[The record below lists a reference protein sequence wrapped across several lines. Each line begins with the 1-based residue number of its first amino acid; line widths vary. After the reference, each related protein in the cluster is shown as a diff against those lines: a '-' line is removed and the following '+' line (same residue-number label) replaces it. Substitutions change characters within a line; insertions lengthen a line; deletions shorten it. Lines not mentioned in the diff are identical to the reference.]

1 MISRSVRTMLSM
13 AITAAVISCLAG
25 SEKLVAQSP
34 ATAAPNVTYSASGIF
49 ASTPLTGADKFKLAG
64 QPFSI
69 KVVANAATIPTTHGA
84 TWAQYTKLKMSGE
97 VVSGLLV
104 GQPPYPIS
112 SSLTSMELA
121 TGNPSYDVLA
131 LFAPVNVLGAQVDI
145 TATIEMPP
153 GTIKNGLI
161 HPFTAP
167 VTLSTANAIFTY
179 TDPSLGDSTTLQIAS
194 GTLNATL
201 PTPSAKTNVELHA
214 EGVRAVTYHGDG
226 TASVRPVHD
235 APIDLGAQGEVVSL
249 VFYASGVRDAS
260 EVRAQIAGHDAQVL
274 YAGPADR
281 FPGLDEV
288 HVQLPR
294 SLAGSGAA
302 DVVLTAD
309 GETSNPVH
317 IQIQ

>member
-1 MISRSVRTMLSM
+1 MISRSVRTMVSM

-25 SEKLVAQSP
+25 SEKLVAQSA
-34 ATAAPNVTYSASGIF
+34 ATKAPNVTYSASGIF
-49 ASTPLTGADKFKLAG
+49 ASSAVSGQDKFKLAG

-97 VVSGLLV
+97 VTSGLLP

-112 SSLTSMELA
+112 SNLTSMELA

-131 LFAPVNVLGAQVDI
+131 IFAPVSVLGAQVNI
-145 TATIEMPP
+145 IATIEMPP

-161 HPFTAP
+161 HPFSAP
-167 VTLSTANAIFTY
+167 VTLSPATTTFTY
-179 TDPSLGDSTTLQIAS
+179 SDSSDSTTLQIAS
-194 GTLNATL
+194 GTVNATI
-201 PTPSAKTNVELHA
+201 PTPAATTSVQLHA

-226 TASVRPVHD
+226 TASLRPVHD
-235 APIDLGAQGEVVSL
+235 APVDLGAQGEVVSL

-260 EVRAQIAGHDAQVL
+260 EVRVQIAGQDAPVL

-288 HVQLPR
+288 NVQLPR
-294 SLAGSGAA
+294 GLAGTGAA
-302 DVVLTAD
+302 DVVLTVD
-309 GETSNPVH
+309 GQTSNPVH